1 MSAKK
6 TKKQLRKEATLRA
19 NRIRKNLIAANEATP
34 TIDPNLT
41 TPKLKL
47 YSPLEHSSS
56 DVPAVEVNTTI
67 AFQSSI
73 KDDDTTLDACLDLF
87 ENNMGEMYKKSSWGL
102 NMKEKKEELI
112 HEKARYLIVSSQEE
126 SVKKLLAFA
135 HFRFEEDDDDK
146 PTAEVLYLY
155 EIQINALVQR
165 NGLGKRMMD
174 ILEMIAMEYGM
185 RKVMLTVFKTNKEAM
200 AFYKKLNY
208 VIDESSPSEF
218 GEEAD
223 YEILSKIIHR
233 D

>member
-1 MSAKK
+1 MSTKK

-41 TPKLKL
+41 TANLKL
-47 YSPLEHSSS
+47 YSPPENSSS
-56 DVPAVEVNTTI
+56 DVPVVDVNATI

-73 KDDDTTLDACLDLF
+73 KDDETTLDACLDLF
-87 ENNMGEMYKKSSWGL
+87 ENNMGEMYKNSSWGL
-102 NMKEKKEELI
+102 NMKEKKDELT

-126 SVKKLLAFA
+126 SVKKMLAFA

-155 EIQINALVQR
+155 EIQIDTLVQR

-174 ILEMIAMEYGM
+174 ILEMIATEYGM
-185 RKVMLTVFKTNKEAM
+185 RKVMLTVFKINKEAL
-200 AFYKKLNY
+200 AFYNKLNY

-223 YEILSKIIHR
+223 YEILSKIIHK

>member
-1 MSAKK
+1 MSTKK

-41 TPKLKL
+41 TTELKL
-47 YSPLEHSSS
+47 YSPSENSSS
-56 DVPAVEVNTTI
+56 DVPAVEVNANI

-73 KDDDTTLDACLDLF
+73 KDDETTLDACLDLF

-102 NMKEKKEELI
+102 NMKEKKAELT
-112 HEKARYLIVSSQEE
+112 HEKARYLIVSSQDE
-126 SVKKLLAFA
+126 SVEKMLAFA

-155 EIQINALVQR
+155 EIQIDTLVQR

-185 RKVMLTVFKTNKEAM
+185 RKVMLTVFKINKEAM
-200 AFYKKLNY
+200 AFYNKLNY